1 MPLLKLL
8 AYVVFLCFERRL
20 PKHNSAIRLMLNIM
34 ALQKFWVGH
43 AAGVTEEFFFS
54 HRSICSKTQLQA

>member
-1 MPLLKLL
+1 
-8 AYVVFLCFERRL
+8 
-20 PKHNSAIRLMLNIM
+20 MLNIM